1 MSGFPF
7 LYDPMKLVYYALIT
21 ILLWSYWRALKRA
34 RDKRTPFT
42 PIMGWLVGLGYFVV
56 VPLTILVLH
65 DGYQIP
71 DFYEANARYASIDLS
86 DVRYL
91 VPMLVIWLSLLF
103 AFQSVLLLRPRKESS
118 WKAFDLHVQDG
129 KLRRAIF
136 LTLGLSILDC
146 VFTVWRSGGLESF
159 LISHW
164 YLRQKESF
172 TRFGDIFVLYAQ
184 MSLANQIVFTSAA
197 ALFTARQ
204 LQLRRKS
211 EWRFFMLIGFGL
223 ALQMAMSGNRI
234 FIALYG
240 LSFLTACWI
249 YQRKRLIAAI
259 LLLLPLVLLFF
270 SAWASFRHD
279 LSSIAENLPGYVERD
294 IESRAMTTLMDTTEG
309 SSVMQLMHM
318 INDFGDKFNY
328 FYGSTYSKAVTFLVP
343 RALYP
348 NKPENYPVQIAKLY
362 EPGEVTSLGT
372 TQLGELY
379 ANFGVFA
386 VLLLP
391 FITVLILLLS
401 AKLARKSESNAL
413 LLAVLFLLLISLART
428 SFEDNFI
435 TFLFSM
441 LLVWGLRL
449 QSGFFF
455 GAQGQRSSVPLSS

>member
-1 MSGFPF
+1 MRLLYFPF
-7 LYDPMKLVYYALIT
+7 LAVLI
-21 ILLWSYWRALKRA
+21 WSYLRALSRA
-34 RDKRTPFT
+34 RDERTPFT

-56 VPLTILVLH
+56 APLTILVLH
-65 DGYQIP
+65 GGYQIP
-71 DFYEANARYASIDLS
+71 DFHEANARYASVDLS
-86 DVRYL
+86 DVRY
-91 VPMLVIWLSLLF
+91 VIPMLVIWLSLLF
-103 AFQSVLLLRPRKESS
+103 AFQSVALLRPRKESS
-118 WKAFDLHVQDG
+118 WSASDLPVQDR

-146 VFTVWRSGGLESF
+146 VFAVWRSGGLESF

-164 YLRQKESF
+164 YLRQEESF
-172 TRFGDIFVLYAQ
+172 TRFGDLFVLYAQ
-184 MSLANQIVFTSAA
+184 MSLANQIVFTAAA

-204 LQLRRKS
+204 LQLRKS

-249 YQRKRLIAAI
+249 YQRKKLIAAI
-259 LLLLPLVLLFF
+259 LLLTPLVLLFF

-279 LSSIAENLPGYVERD
+279 LSSIAEDLPGYVERD
-294 IESRAMTTLMDTTEG
+294 TESRAMTTLMDTTEG
-309 SSVMQLMHM
+309 ASVMQLMHM
-318 INDFGDKFNY
+318 VNDFGDKFNY

-362 EPGEVTSLGT
+362 EPGEVTSLST

-379 ANFGVFA
+379 ANFGVFI

-391 FITVLILLLS
+391 SFTILILFLS
-401 AKLARKSESNAL
+401 AKLTPRIESHAL
-413 LLAVLFLLLISLART
+413 LLAVLFLLLISFART
-428 SFEDNFI
+428 SFEDTFI
-435 TFLFSM
+435 TFVFTAVLM
-441 LLVWGLRL
+441 WGLRL
-449 QSGFFF
+449 QQGLYCT
-455 GAQGQRSSVPLSS
+455 GHVAPLRQLAQT